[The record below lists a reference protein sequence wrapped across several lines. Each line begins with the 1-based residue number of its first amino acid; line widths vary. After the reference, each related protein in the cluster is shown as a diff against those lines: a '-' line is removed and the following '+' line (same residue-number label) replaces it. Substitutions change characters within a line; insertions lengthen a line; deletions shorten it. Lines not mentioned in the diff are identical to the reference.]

1 MKNIHKSLFW
11 LCIALLPEMA
21 SASQETAIDEIFE
34 PYNDT
39 DSPGC
44 AVGVYQNGQMAF
56 EKAYGF
62 VKIEESDL
70 ATVALPGPN

>member
-21 SASQETAIDEIFE
+21 SASQETAIGEIFE

-39 DSPGC
+39 DSPSC
-44 AVGVYQNGQMAF
+44 EVSVYQNEQMAF
-56 EKAYGF
+56 EKTYGF

-70 ATVALPGPN
+70 ATAALPGLN

>member
-44 AVGVYQNGQMAF
+44 AVGVYQNEQMVF
-56 EKAYGF
+56 EKTYGF
-62 VKIEESDL
+62 IKIEESDL
-70 ATVALPGPN
+70 TTAAQPGLN